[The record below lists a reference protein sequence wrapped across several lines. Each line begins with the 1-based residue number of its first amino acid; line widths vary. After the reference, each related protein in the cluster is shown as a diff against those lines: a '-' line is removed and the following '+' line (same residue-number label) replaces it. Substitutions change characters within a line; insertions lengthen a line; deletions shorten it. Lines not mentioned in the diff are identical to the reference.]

1 MKIDEKL
8 ISKLENLSMVEIED
22 KAKMA
27 KELEDIVGF
36 VDMLNELDTKNI
48 DSSFSTLDISTPL
61 RDDTPDKKD
70 IIKSIIKSKLGVTE
84 TVLQGRKTV
93 FRKITSKQARDF
105 LNKNH
110 RQGGGGVT
118 NESYAL
124 LSDGEIVAVM
134 SFKSE
139 RFTSKNRTELY
150 RYASKLDT
158 TINGGFSKL
167 LKNALKEING
177 DIVSYADLRFTSK
190 ANNIYEKNGFKLEHL
205 SKPCQWYYK
214 ENTTKNLVH
223 RMNMQKHK
231 LKKKLDFF
239 NESMSGEDNIRA
251 NGYIKIWDCGTA
263 VYVLNRT

>member
-1 MKIDEKL
+1 VENFIKSLGFNTVSNKRPAWAKGKEID
-8 ISKLENLSMVEIED
+8 IQI
-22 KAKMA
+22 
-27 KELEDIVGF
+27 
-36 VDMLNELDTKNI
+36 LDTNIAIEYNGEYWHSEESGKNSSYHYSKNI
-48 DSSFSTLDISTPL
+48 LAENAGINLIQIFESEWKN
-61 RDDTPDKKD
+61 KKD

-177 DIVSYADLRFTSK
+177 DLHQKQTIYMKKMDLNLS
-190 ANNIYEKNGFKLEHL
+190 IYPSH
-205 SKPCQWYYK
+205 
-214 ENTTKNLVH
+214 
-223 RMNMQKHK
+223 
-231 LKKKLDFF
+231 
-239 NESMSGEDNIRA
+239 A
-251 NGYIKIWDCGTA
+251 NGIIKKIQ
-263 VYVLNRT
+263 LRI